1 MKIKILESVAG
12 IDPHAPHRYG
22 SDMTVE
28 STELESHLGEYLRQ
42 IRSTGETLTVCEHSE
57 PVATLSPIAA
67 KNAKNGSN
75 LIDQLL
81 ANPAKVS
88 GFQPL
93 TRDEIYERR

>member
-1 MKIKILESVAG
+1 
-12 IDPHAPHRYG
+12 
-22 SDMTVE
+22 MTVE

-57 PVATLSPIAA
+57 PVATLSPIT
-67 KNAKNGSN
+67 KHTGPGSD
-75 LIDQLL
+75 LIGQLL
-81 ANPAKVS
+81 AQPIQVS

>member
-1 MKIKILESVAG
+1 
-12 IDPHAPHRYG
+12 
-22 SDMTVE
+22 MTVE

-57 PVATLSPIAA
+57 PIATLSPIVT
-67 KNAKNGSN
+67 KPTKSGSN

-81 ANPAKVS
+81 AAPAKVP